1 MRHVNVWRL
10 SDCGIISSEV
20 IPVTITTAMWAMCV
34 MMFFGVVFII
44 VLIGATTYLVIR
56 TLMKKIRVD
65 DYPLRILKE
74 RFVKGEIDDE
84 EYRQKRKMLSET
96 YKWKDWRCGVK

>member
-1 MRHVNVWRL
+1 MKTGNMFVCMRHGNVWRI

-20 IPVTITTAMWAMCV
+20 ISVKMTPEMWAMCV
-34 MMFFGVVFII
+34 MKFFGVVVII
-44 VLIGATTYLVIR
+44 VVIGVTTYLVLR
-56 TLMKKIRVD
+56 TLMKKIRTE

-84 EYRQKRKMLSET
+84 EYRQKRKIVNEA
-96 YKWKDWRCGVK
+96 